1 MADAAWKGYRFEGE
15 DDANKFRTFI
25 GETHIDFMS
34 KDKLALGMSLAVLVI
49 CLLSLLFR
57 GLNLGLDF
65 TGGTM
70 IEVHYPTPVAIS
82 RSTGDTE

>member
-1 MADAAWKGYRFEGE
+1 MQTKI
-15 DDANKFRTFI
+15 RTFI

-34 KDKLALGMSLAVLVI
+34 KDKLAIRMSLVVLAI

-70 IEVHYPTPVAIS
+70 ILSLIHI
-82 RSTGDTE
+82 